1 MRTKDYSIRYIPSGN
16 MESFVTCSDAGFQA
30 IIKARMKLGGIAVL
44 VSFKVIGRNIRKAR
58 VKADLT
64 QEQTAEKLRISQ
76 LHFGRLERGDRP
88 ASLEQLANIARVLGV
103 PTSDLLAGCIIED
116 SFVEKADE
124 NAQAFANAMAHMAS
138 GVSPEARRL
147 MLALC
152 KTVAEQDRLSQT
164 DP

>member
-1 MRTKDYSIRYIPSGN
+1 M
-16 MESFVTCSDAGFQA
+16 
-30 IIKARMKLGGIAVL
+30 L

-58 VKADLT
+58 TQANLT

-103 PTSDLLAGCIIED
+103 PTTELLAGCIIEE
-116 SFVEKADE
+116 SFVARANES
-124 NAQAFANAMAHMAS
+124 AQAFADAMAHIAS

-147 MLALC
+147 MIALC
-152 KTVAEQDRLSQT
+152 KTVAEQDRLS
-164 DP
+164 DMDN

>member
-1 MRTKDYSIRYIPSGN
+1 MFIDWVSGYHN
-16 MESFVTCSDAGFQA
+16 NT
-30 IIKARMKLGGIAVL
+30 MKLGGIAVL

-58 VKADLT
+58 TQANLT

-103 PTSDLLAGCIIED
+103 PTTELLAGCIIEE
-116 SFVEKADE
+116 SFVAKADE
-124 NAQAFANAMAHMAS
+124 SAQAFADAMAHIAS

-147 MLALC
+147 MIALC
-152 KTVAEQDRLSQT
+152 KTVAEQDRLS
-164 DP
+164 DMDN

>member
-1 MRTKDYSIRYIPSGN
+1 M
-16 MESFVTCSDAGFQA
+16 
-30 IIKARMKLGGIAVL
+30 L
-44 VSFKVIGRNIRKAR
+44 VSFKVIGRNIRNAR
-58 VKADLT
+58 MQANLT

-103 PTSDLLAGCIIED
+103 PTLDLLAGCIIEE
-116 SFVEKADE
+116 SFVAQADSS
-124 NAQAFANAMAHMAS
+124 AQAFSDAMAHIAA

-152 KTVAEQDRLSQT
+152 KTVAEQDRLSDM

>member
-1 MRTKDYSIRYIPSGN
+1 M
-16 MESFVTCSDAGFQA
+16 
-30 IIKARMKLGGIAVL
+30 L

-58 VKADLT
+58 TQANLT

-103 PTSDLLAGCIIED
+103 PTTELLAGCIIEE
-116 SFVEKADE
+116 SFVARADE
-124 NAQAFANAMAHMAS
+124 SAQAFAEAMAHIAS

-147 MLALC
+147 MIALC
-152 KTVAEQDRLSQT
+152 KTVAEQDRLS
-164 DP
+164 DMDN

>member
-1 MRTKDYSIRYIPSGN
+1 M
-16 MESFVTCSDAGFQA
+16 
-30 IIKARMKLGGIAVL
+30 L

-58 VKADLT
+58 TQANLT

-103 PTSDLLAGCIIED
+103 PTTELLAGCIIEE
-116 SFVEKADE
+116 SFVARADE
-124 NAQAFANAMAHMAS
+124 SAQAFAEAMAHIAA

-152 KTVAEQDRLSQT
+152 KTVAEQDRLS
-164 DP
+164 DIDD

>member
-1 MRTKDYSIRYIPSGN
+1 M
-16 MESFVTCSDAGFQA
+16 
-30 IIKARMKLGGIAVL
+30 L
-44 VSFKVIGRNIRKAR
+44 VSFKVIGRNIRNARMKAN
-58 VKADLT
+58 LT

-103 PTSDLLAGCIIED
+103 PTLDLLAGCIIEE
-116 SFVEKADE
+116 SFVAQADSS
-124 NAQAFANAMAHMAS
+124 AQAFADAMAHIAA

-152 KTVAEQDRLSQT
+152 KTVAEQDRLSDM

>member
-1 MRTKDYSIRYIPSGN
+1 M
-16 MESFVTCSDAGFQA
+16 
-30 IIKARMKLGGIAVL
+30 L

-58 VKADLT
+58 TQANLT

-103 PTSDLLAGCIIED
+103 PTTERLAGCIIEE
-116 SFVEKADE
+116 SFVAKADE
-124 NAQAFANAMAHMAS
+124 SAQAFADAMAHIAS

-147 MLALC
+147 MIALC
-152 KTVAEQDRLSQT
+152 KTVAEQDRLS
-164 DP
+164 DMDN

>member
-1 MRTKDYSIRYIPSGN
+1 M
-16 MESFVTCSDAGFQA
+16 
-30 IIKARMKLGGIAVL
+30 L

-58 VKADLT
+58 TQANLT

-103 PTSDLLAGCIIED
+103 PTTELLAGCIIEE
-116 SFVEKADE
+116 SFVARADE
-124 NAQAFANAMAHMAS
+124 SAQAFADAMAHIAS

-147 MLALC
+147 MIALC
-152 KTVAEQDRLSQT
+152 KTVAEQDRLS
-164 DP
+164 DMDA

>member
-1 MRTKDYSIRYIPSGN
+1 M
-16 MESFVTCSDAGFQA
+16 
-30 IIKARMKLGGIAVL
+30 L

-58 VKADLT
+58 TQANLT

-103 PTSDLLAGCIIED
+103 PTTELLAGCIIEE
-116 SFVEKADE
+116 SFVARADE
-124 NAQAFANAMAHMAS
+124 SAQAFADAMAHIAS

-147 MLALC
+147 MIALC
-152 KTVAEQDRLSQT
+152 KTVAEQDRLS
-164 DP
+164 DMDN

>member
-1 MRTKDYSIRYIPSGN
+1 M
-16 MESFVTCSDAGFQA
+16 
-30 IIKARMKLGGIAVL
+30 L
-44 VSFKVIGRNIRKAR
+44 VSFKVIGRNIRNAR
-58 VKADLT
+58 MQADLT

-103 PTSDLLAGCIIED
+103 PTLDLLAGCIIEESFIAQAD
-116 SFVEKADE
+116 SS
-124 NAQAFANAMAHMAS
+124 AQAFADAMAHIAA

-152 KTVAEQDRLSQT
+152 KTVAEQDRLSDM

>member
-1 MRTKDYSIRYIPSGN
+1 M
-16 MESFVTCSDAGFQA
+16 
-30 IIKARMKLGGIAVL
+30 L

-58 VKADLT
+58 TQANLT

-103 PTSDLLAGCIIED
+103 PTTELLAGCIIEE
-116 SFVEKADE
+116 SFVAKADE
-124 NAQAFANAMAHMAS
+124 SAQAFADAMAHIAS

-147 MLALC
+147 MIALC
-152 KTVAEQDRLSQT
+152 KTVAEQDRLS
-164 DP
+164 DMDN

>member
-1 MRTKDYSIRYIPSGN
+1 
-16 MESFVTCSDAGFQA
+16 
-30 IIKARMKLGGIAVL
+30 MKLGGIAVL

-58 VKADLT
+58 VQAGLT

-88 ASLEQLANIARVLGV
+88 ASLEQLAGIARVLNV
-103 PTSDLLAGCIIED
+103 PTAELLSGCIIEE
-116 SFVEKADE
+116 SFVAEADSS
-124 NAQAFANAMAHMAS
+124 AQAFASAMGHIAA

-152 KTVAEQDRLSQT
+152 KTVAEQDRLSDM